1 MIEYKVL
8 ERGGDYVLLQLRGEL
23 AGQLW
28 TESLRRALEEHFVDD
43 GVRRIRLDLS
53 PVSFLDNYG
62 VATLVALQKLSRERG
77 KDFAIEG
84 SDGQAYEKLRVTGVL
99 QILQGRAHLN

>member
-1 MIEYKVL
+1 MVEYKVIDKQ
-8 ERGGDYVLLQLRGEL
+8 GDYVLLQLRGEL

-43 GVRRIRLDLS
+43 GVRRIRVDLS
-53 PVSFLDNYG
+53 PVTFLDNYG
-62 VATLVALQKLSRERG
+62 VATLVALQKESRERG
-77 KDFAIEG
+77 KQFLIEG

-99 QILQGRAHLN
+99 RILQGAS